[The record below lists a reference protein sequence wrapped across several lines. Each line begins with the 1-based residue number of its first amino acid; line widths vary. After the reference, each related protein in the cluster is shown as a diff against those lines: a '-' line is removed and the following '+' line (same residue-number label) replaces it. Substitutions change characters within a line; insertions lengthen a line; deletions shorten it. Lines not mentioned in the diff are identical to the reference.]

1 MQEHEI
7 LKYASRR
14 AGEVG
19 EAARNDLSRSA
30 HRMRRFNQRCRWSI
44 RFVQRAFDLRG
55 DDCKQRDD
63 ILRLLRV
70 RDGRLQGWFVHIG
83 YMTLAMVAIS
93 C

>member
-1 MQEHEI
+1 
-7 LKYASRR
+7 
-14 AGEVG
+14 
-19 EAARNDLSRSA
+19 
-30 HRMRRFNQRCRWSI
+30 
-44 RFVQRAFDLRG
+44 LRG

-70 RDGRLQGWFVHIG
+70 RDGRLQGWFVHIS